1 MDWNWVSIGAI
12 AGGAAFV
19 VLIIVVVRR
28 RWIAP
33 WGKFETL
40 LDQVAQG
47 EQPPTF
53 LIGGGRQ
60 PRRTGLALENLN
72 NRHRQLAQQL
82 FERVAEVET
91 ILGAMQDGL
100 LVVDTNRHVVLVNRM
115 FRELF
120 GLDRIPMGAPVLDVI
135 RKPELDRLIA
145 ETLHAHAARESELT
159 LADGQNKP
167 VRRLQLSAMP
177 LQDDVDVTTGA
188 VVLFHDITQLK
199 QADEI
204 RRDFVANVSHELRTP
219 LSILRGYIETL
230 RDDPHTSRDEMRRI
244 LEVMERHS
252 RRLNL
257 IVDDLLALAQLESAN
272 SNLQISNIRVDD
284 LFFNVARDW
293 EKKLGE
299 KNLHVVVDLAPDVR
313 VVPADPTRLQEILY
327 NLLDNAVK
335 YSAPGAEIRLHAQR
349 RDGQVALTVTDTG
362 IGIGPEDL
370 PRIFERFYRVDKA
383 RSSELGGTGLG
394 LSIVKH
400 IAQLHG
406 GSVEAESEP
415 GKGTTIRVILPGGTG
430 SVPSLDKDDTEVVP
444 PKSVAKAPV
453 TET

>member
-1 MDWNWVSIGAI
+1 
-12 AGGAAFV
+12 
-19 VLIIVVVRR
+19 
-28 RWIAP
+28 
-33 WGKFETL
+33 
-40 LDQVAQG
+40 
-47 EQPPTF
+47 
-53 LIGGGRQ
+53 
-60 PRRTGLALENLN
+60 
-72 NRHRQLAQQL
+72 
-82 FERVAEVET
+82 
-91 ILGAMQDGL
+91 
-100 LVVDTNRHVVLVNRM
+100 
-115 FRELF
+115 LF
-120 GLDRIPMGAPVLDVI
+120 GLDQIPAGAPVLDVI

-145 ETLHAHAARESELT
+145 EALHTGVGRDSEMTVPDPQKKLPR
-159 LADGQNKP
+159 QM
-167 VRRLQLSAMP
+167 QLSAVPMK
-177 LQDDVDVTTGA
+177 DETGRTPGV
-188 VVLFHDITQLK
+188 VVLFHDITELK

-204 RRDFVANVSHELRTP
+204 RREFVANVSHELRTP

-257 IVDDLLALAQLESAN
+257 LVDDLLALAQLESGK
-272 SNLQISNIRVDD
+272 SDLQVSKVRVDD
-284 LFFNVARDW
+284 LFFTLARDW
-293 EKKLGE
+293 EKKLAE

-313 VVPADPTRLQEILY
+313 VISADPTRLQEILY

-349 RDGQVALTVTDTG
+349 RDGNVALTVSDTG
-362 IGIGPEDL
+362 VGIGPDDL

-415 GKGTTIRVILPGGTG
+415 GRGTTIRVLLPVEIPTK
-430 SVPSLDKDDTEVVP
+430 KD
-444 PKSVAKAPV
+444 AV
-453 TET
+453 TES

>member
-1 MDWNWVSIGAI
+1 MFEMDRVLISAI
-12 AGGAAFV
+12 AGSVIVIVFA
-19 VLIIVVVRR
+19 LIVWRKWITPWRKFQEVIEQIVH
-28 RWIAP
+28 
-33 WGKFETL
+33 
-40 LDQVAQG
+40 G
-47 EQPPTF
+47 EKPSTF
-53 LIGGGRQ
+53 LVGGGAK
-60 PRRTGLALENLN
+60 PRRAGLALEELF

-82 FERVAEVET
+82 VGRVAEAET

-100 LVVDTNRHVVLVNRM
+100 LVVDANRHVLLVNQT

-120 GLDRIPMGAPVLDVI
+120 ALDQIPTGAPVRDVL
-135 RKPELDRLIA
+135 RRPELDRLIA
-145 ETLHAHAARESELT
+145 EALHTSAARESEMTISDSQGKLPR
-159 LADGQNKP
+159 KMH
-167 VRRLQLSAMP
+167 LSAVPMKNESDRAP
-177 LQDDVDVTTGA
+177 GI
-188 VVLFHDITQLK
+188 VVLLHDITELK

-204 RRDFVANVSHELRTP
+204 RREFVANVSHELRTP

-257 IVDDLLALAQLESAN
+257 LVDDLLALAQLESGN
-272 SNLQISNIRVDD
+272 SDLQVSNVRVDD
-284 LFFNVARDW
+284 LFFTLARDW
-293 EKKLGE
+293 EKKLAE

-313 VVPADPTRLQEILY
+313 VIRADPIRLQEILY

-335 YSAPGAEIRLHAQR
+335 YSSPGAEIRLNAQR
-349 RDGQVALTVTDTG
+349 RDGNVALTVSDTG
-362 IGIGPEDL
+362 IGIGPDDL

-415 GKGTTIRVILPGGTG
+415 GHGTTIRVLLPAEIPAKTG
-430 SVPSLDKDDTEVVP
+430 SV
-444 PKSVAKAPV
+444 

>member
-1 MDWNWVSIGAI
+1 MFEMNRVLIGAI
-12 AGGAAFV
+12 AGSAIVILFA
-19 VLIIVVVRR
+19 LIVWRK
-28 RWIAP
+28 WIAP
-33 WGKFETL
+33 WRKFQEL
-40 LDQVAQG
+40 IEQIVQG
-47 EQPPTF
+47 EKPSTF
-53 LIGGGRQ
+53 LVGGGVKS
-60 PRRTGLALENLN
+60 RRAGLALEELF

-82 FERVAEVET
+82 VGRVAEAET

-100 LVVDTNRHVVLVNRM
+100 LVVDANRHVLLVNRT

-120 GLDRIPMGAPVLDVI
+120 GLDQIPVGAPVLDVI

-145 ETLHAHAARESELT
+145 EALHTGVGRDSEMTVPDPQKKLPR
-159 LADGQNKP
+159 QM
-167 VRRLQLSAMP
+167 QLSAVPMK
-177 LQDDVDVTTGA
+177 DDNDHTPGV
-188 VVLFHDITQLK
+188 VVLFHDITELK

-204 RRDFVANVSHELRTP
+204 RREFVANVSHELRTP

-257 IVDDLLALAQLESAN
+257 LVDDLLALAQLESGK
-272 SNLQISNIRVDD
+272 SDLQVSKVRVDD
-284 LFFNVARDW
+284 LFFTLARDW
-293 EKKLGE
+293 EKKLAE

-313 VVPADPTRLQEILY
+313 VISADPTRLQEILY

-335 YSAPGAEIRLHAQR
+335 YSSPGAEIRLHAQR
-349 RDGQVALTVTDTG
+349 RDGKVALTVSDTG
-362 IGIGPEDL
+362 VGIGPDDL

-415 GKGTTIRVILPGGTG
+415 GHGTTIRVLLPAEIPTK
-430 SVPSLDKDDTEVVP
+430 KDT
-444 PKSVAKAPV
+444 V
-453 TET
+453 TES

>member
-1 MDWNWVSIGAI
+1 MFEMNRVLIGAI
-12 AGGAAFV
+12 AGSAIVILFA
-19 VLIIVVVRR
+19 LIVWRK
-28 RWIAP
+28 WIAP
-33 WGKFETL
+33 WRKFQEL
-40 LDQVAQG
+40 IEQIVQG
-47 EQPPTF
+47 EKPSTF
-53 LIGGGRQ
+53 LVGGGVKS
-60 PRRTGLALENLN
+60 RRAGLALEELF

-82 FERVAEVET
+82 VGRVAEAET

-100 LVVDTNRHVVLVNRM
+100 LVVDANRHVLLVNRT

-120 GLDRIPMGAPVLDVI
+120 GLDQIPVGAPVLDVI

-145 ETLHAHAARESELT
+145 EALHTGVGRDSEMT
-159 LADGQNKP
+159 VADPQKKLP
-167 VRRLQLSAMP
+167 RQMQLSAVPMK
-177 LQDDVDVTTGA
+177 DDNDHTPGV
-188 VVLFHDITQLK
+188 VVLFHDITELK

-204 RRDFVANVSHELRTP
+204 RREFVANVSHELRTP

-257 IVDDLLALAQLESAN
+257 LVDDLLALAQLESGK
-272 SNLQISNIRVDD
+272 SDLQVSKVRVDD
-284 LFFNVARDW
+284 LFFTLARDW
-293 EKKLGE
+293 EKKLAE

-313 VVPADPTRLQEILY
+313 VISADPTRLQEILY

-335 YSAPGAEIRLHAQR
+335 YSSPGAEIRLHAQR
-349 RDGQVALTVTDTG
+349 RDGQVALTVSDTG
-362 IGIGPEDL
+362 VGIGPDDL

-415 GKGTTIRVILPGGTG
+415 GHGTTIRVLLPVEIPTK
-430 SVPSLDKDDTEVVP
+430 KD
-444 PKSVAKAPV
+444 AV
-453 TET
+453 TES